1 MSLNL
6 RRPFLQSAI
15 TACEP
20 PVTFERVVALL
31 PDDFAL
37 ERAEFDET
45 LAESSRDG
53 GAQAYGSSKP
63 TPTELAKPEKSE
75 APSMDKVEVHGEWDV
90 VPPTVAEARIALDLA
105 RVNVRVLS
113 DRLRVARH
121 RMGDALQKYM
131 QSRGAAGPSPDEL
144 RRDFCRA
151 EMEQRRAK
159 AAGHGPNV
167 TQGQPGPSKLD
178 RMMFYTGKA
187 AGDIDDH
194 GAIQHGGHRRGAMPA
209 SQRGRRVAP
218 R

>member
-20 PVTFERVVALL
+20 PITFERVVALL

-37 ERAEFDET
+37 ERAEFDEMVRHVT
-45 LAESSRDG
+45 NDHPETADDQKAAS
-53 GAQAYGSSKP
+53 
-63 TPTELAKPEKSE
+63 TPAELAKPEKSE
-75 APSMDKVEVHGEWDV
+75 APSMDKDITGEWDV

-121 RMGDALQKYM
+121 RLGDAVQKYM
-131 QSRGAAGPSPDEL
+131 RSRGAAGPSPDEL
-144 RRDFCRA
+144 RRDFCRQETA
-151 EMEQRRAK
+151 NRAAK
-159 AAGHGPNV
+159 AAGTVPAHQPTHGPSRLDASLYW
-167 TQGQPGPSKLD
+167 QGKGS
-178 RMMFYTGKA
+178 
-187 AGDIDDH
+187 GDIDSH